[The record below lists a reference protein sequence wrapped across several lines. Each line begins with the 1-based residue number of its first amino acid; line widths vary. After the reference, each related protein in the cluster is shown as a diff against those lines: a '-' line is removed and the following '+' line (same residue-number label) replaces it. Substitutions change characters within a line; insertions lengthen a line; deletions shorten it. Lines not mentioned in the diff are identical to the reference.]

1 MTEYIYVDINSGS
14 DETGDG
20 SLQSPYKTLHHFMLN
35 VAIKNRASYEIS
47 LNDGEYY
54 FAANTFQLFENSQIK
69 IIGRGEKTALVQSTG
84 IASNTGG
91 VGYNT
96 TTIEFC
102 RLIYKTTI
110 KSDTINCNCFR
121 WNWIMRN
128 VAFVDIPN
136 DRGAGYATLGFMI
149 PNACKLEFH
158 NCIKHKST
166 IGFLRTTDGTIKV
179 YDSAGPFTSGY
190 GTADSHWNASGNLI
204 KELSFTDSYKVIG
217 NEHPGIYAGDYTW
230 SINKLLILHDGEY
243 KKWTNDIGNTNIIPA
258 MTSDTNGN
266 IVLSTNSTNTF
277 TYFPYKAFDRSIV
290 ANSGWANGSGQYPAW
305 LKINLGTSR
314 KVGKYTIVF
323 NFTTRPS
330 CFPKDWEFQGSN
342 DDQNWDILDSQKL
355 SSWTLEEKK
364 EFLIANPKEYKYH
377 RIYVK
382 SGDPTYAVF
391 TEIELFEVGQDPHW
405 SITTVDQ
412 IKDQGMD
419 SSSSLLN
426 RVAKELDSIP
436 MNKRE

>member
-1 MTEYIYVDINSGS
+1 MTEIFEEFNKDLSNWATVKNFITRSILDGKMRITSSTTQSSGWIESSMKWTAVNFLEHKNFSLEFEISISNDNPKSFGIVTIDLVDETSKNLASVEFYDNSGS
-14 DETGDG
+14 DTTFPISEFRINGARSRFSVPKTNVNAKYKMDYKNGVMVIYQNDIEMFSG
-20 SLQSPYKTLHHFMLN
+20 EVEGISHLLLRVQRLGVDPWFKYVDFDYFRFKSSVDKSLVLHN
-35 VAIKNRASYEIS
+35 
-47 LNDGEYY
+47 
-54 FAANTFQLFENSQIK
+54 
-69 IIGRGEKTALVQSTG
+69 
-84 IASNTGG
+84 
-91 VGYNT
+91 
-96 TTIEFC
+96 
-102 RLIYKTTI
+102 
-110 KSDTINCNCFR
+110 
-121 WNWIMRN
+121 
-128 VAFVDIPN
+128 
-136 DRGAGYATLGFMI
+136 
-149 PNACKLEFH
+149 
-158 NCIKHKST
+158 
-166 IGFLRTTDGTIKV
+166 
-179 YDSAGPFTSGY
+179 
-190 GTADSHWNASGNLI
+190 
-204 KELSFTDSYKVIG
+204 
-217 NEHPGIYAGDYTW
+217 
-230 SINKLLILHDGEY
+230 GEY

-412 IKDQGMD
+412 IKEQGMD
-419 SSSSLLN
+419 SSSPLLN